1 MLFDGGIMGRNQC
14 FHIASTEW
22 QEQSSL
28 SRIFSNDIRSSFRTG
43 NPLETEN
50 HRTCRRTVLQSDL
63 RLKAG
68 IFLIQRNHDLRI
80 GIRHNRAFIGFAFH
94 DYILSLG
101 ILIKTQ
107 TAATCFLES
116 TFQVVQPNRRAICRH

>member
-1 MLFDGGIMGRNQC
+1 MLFDTGIMGCNQC
-14 FHIASTEW
+14 FHIASAEW
-22 QEQSSL
+22 QKQSSL
-28 SRIFSNDIRSSFRTG
+28 SRIFSNDIRSSFRAG

-50 HRTCRRTVLQSDL
+50 HRTRRRAVLQSDL

-80 GIRHNRAFIGFAFH
+80 GICHDRAFVGFAFH

-107 TAATCFLES
+107 TAATCFLEN

>member
-1 MLFDGGIMGRNQC
+1 MLFDTGIIGRNQR
-14 FHIASTEW
+14 FHIASAEW

-28 SRIFSNDIRSSFRTG
+28 CRIFSNEIRSSSGTG

-50 HRTCRRTVLQSDL
+50 HRTRRRAVFQSDL

-80 GIRHNRAFIGFAFH
+80 GICHDRAFVGFTFH
-94 DYILSLG
+94 NHILSLG
-101 ILIKTQ
+101 ILIKAQ
-107 TAATCFLES
+107 TTATCFLES
-116 TFQVVQPNRRAICRH
+116 TSQVVQPNRRAVCRH

>member
-1 MLFDGGIMGRNQC
+1 MFFDTGIIGRNQR

-22 QEQSSL
+22 QKQSSL
-28 SRIFSNDIRSSFRTG
+28 SRIFGNEIRSSSGTG
-43 NPLETEN
+43 N
-50 HRTCRRTVLQSDL
+50 RRRAVLQSDL

-80 GIRHNRAFIGFAFH
+80 GICHDRAFVGFAFH

-107 TAATCFLES
+107 IAATCFLES
-116 TFQVVQPNRRAICRH
+116 TSQVVQPNRRAICRY

>member
-1 MLFDGGIMGRNQC
+1 MFFDTGIIGRNQR

-22 QEQSSL
+22 QKQSSL
-28 SRIFSNDIRSSFRTG
+28 SRIFGNEIRSSSGTG

-50 HRTCRRTVLQSDL
+50 HRTRRRAVLQSDL

-68 IFLIQRNHDLRI
+68 IFLIQRNHDLSI
-80 GIRHNRAFIGFAFH
+80 GICHDRAFVGFAFH

-107 TAATCFLES
+107 TAATCFLEN
-116 TFQVVQPNRRAICRH
+116 TFQVVQPNRKAICRH